1 MTPNPPGQDYLTPA
15 ESAAV
20 DAALLSTPE
29 KFLTRL
35 TISSWRVLLRIAQ
48 DQNVAIEA
56 LTPEQI
62 IAWFEQDSKTRR
74 EQGVDAAVL
83 KWDSQ

>member
-1 MTPNPPGQDYLTPA
+1 MVSPTPGQEFLTAA

-48 DQNVAIEA
+48 DREVTVET

-62 IAWFEQDSKTRR
+62 IQWFETDSKRRR
-74 EQGVDAAVL
+74 EQGIEAAVL
-83 KWDSQ
+83 KWE